1 MEPKVTIHRYYSRK
15 AKYEGSVEADLELCI
30 KHCGGDVVRIELVN
44 RLHGMQLQ
52 RKLRQILLLGFLAVA
67 YFVGICGFDN
77 RSISFLHPRILYP
90 LALCA
95 SVANLL
101 IRSTLNL
108 VQAERLF
115 YSWDMALQM
124 ETVRSFGR
132 KSVLCVQRGHI
143 ENIVLNE
150 VIENLDVK
158 YILILRTKGSQFMK
172 RPIIPLFNSQSP
184 PFECMLH
191 ACGVLHRYWLNSTK
205 DRSEQSYIKD
215 KQSLVNS

>member
-30 KHCGGDVVRIELVN
+30 KHCGGDV
-44 RLHGMQLQ
+44 
-52 RKLRQILLLGFLAVA
+52 
-67 YFVGICGFDN
+67 
-77 RSISFLHPRILYP
+77 
-90 LALCA
+90 
-95 SVANLL
+95 
-101 IRSTLNL
+101 
-108 VQAERLF
+108 
-115 YSWDMALQM
+115 
-124 ETVRSFGR
+124 
-132 KSVLCVQRGHI
+132 
-143 ENIVLNE
+143 
-150 VIENLDVK
+150 LDVK